1 MNVRRHEGKHADFYE
16 LLPAIDTFVSEYRLQ
31 VDLESFRDCF
41 SFCSIAQIQQT
52 HESFIIAML
61 AKYLSLIDTSVVAV
75 IPLTSN
81 TRFSCCHD
89 IQYTACHHLPRFNLG
104 FILARIVDDAPAR
117 SSEYSSFAGSNAS
130 CSPSA
135 LVIRTCAGA
144 RIMRGLAIIWLIRQF
159 YQCER
164 TSSRDLLCI
173 TLLESGRFPRNSACL
188 RLPVRGR
195 TQTGL
200 PVLARQTGASHRQ
213 AVAASLSIYRPTR
226 SIYVARCVTP
236 TENRRSALCPCPRG
250 IS

>member
-104 FILARIVDDAPAR
+104 FRAFLLVLVAEAR
-117 SSEYSSFAGSNAS
+117 
-130 CSPSA
+130 
-135 LVIRTCAGA
+135 GA
-144 RIMRGLAIIWLIRQF
+144 RVVPAPR
-159 YQCER
+159 
-164 TSSRDLLCI
+164 LLLDRVVVEGI
-173 TLLESGRFPRNSACL
+173 DTLCVREHRRALRSGRQ
-188 RLPVRGR
+188 G
-195 TQTGL
+195 
-200 PVLARQTGASHRQ
+200 
-213 AVAASLSIYRPTR
+213 
-226 SIYVARCVTP
+226 
-236 TENRRSALCPCPRG
+236 
-250 IS
+250 